1 MSPEKSQEMHGNG
14 QVTQKG
20 NRLITER
27 PSAERERRRRR
38 RDGEQEREREEEGRR
53 KSLDFRTSHEEYKR
67 LFMRGGRGHK

>member
-1 MSPEKSQEMHGNG
+1 MSPEKSQEMHRNG

-20 NRLITER
+20 NRLIAER
-27 PSAERERRRRR
+27 PSAERERERGG
-38 RDGEQEREREEEGRR
+38 GETESEREREEEGRR

>member
-27 PSAERERRRRR
+27 PSAERERGGG
-38 RDGEQEREREEEGRR
+38 GETESKRERERR
-53 KSLDFRTSHEEYKR
+53 KGGGSL
-67 LFMRGGRGHK
+67 

>member
-27 PSAERERRRRR
+27 PSAEREREEEEERRRAR
-38 RDGEQEREREEEGRR
+38 EREEEEGRR